1 MADDPKRL
9 VVIDVVIDESG
20 VTTDMT
26 RFYGRAP
33 RGQRIQEGTPDG
45 RWHTV
50 TLLGAV
56 TCHGWQAVMT
66 VESATDG
73 DVFLAYLKEVP

>member
-9 VVIDVVIDESG
+9 VFIDESG
-20 VTTDMT
+20 VTTDRT
-26 RFYGRAP
+26 KLYGRAL
-33 RGQRIQEGTPDG
+33 RGQRIQEGTPDR

-50 TLLGAV
+50 TLLSAV
-56 TCHGWQAVMT
+56 TCQGWQAVMT

-73 DVFLAYLKEVP
+73 DVFLVYLK